1 MLRHLKLIGVLQKLP
16 EWIPKLQ
23 TLAKLK
29 LDSSFIYDDILE
41 TLKSMPNLLTLSL
54 RKNACV
60 AERLQFHFQDGW
72 FKSLKELVITNLI
85 CLDCILIDEGALP
98 SLETLELYLPT
109 EDKLPTG
116 IQHLKKLKCLRIP
129 SYMHPKGVF
138 FLTEYNNYVIFNT
151 FLLIIFLDLHNTH
164 FRDSN
169 QWHVVY

>member
-1 MLRHLKLIGVLQKLP
+1 LP

-23 TLAKLK
+23 NLAKLK

-109 EDKLPTG
+109 EDKFPTG